1 MLSSTTSVIVCD
13 VDLNLDGQEFAALR
27 SEQRDPSRP
36 VHGDAQR
43 PTQRR
48 SARHRPAASS
58 TATRSRCCGNA
69 RRGPPWRAQRTA
81 RARRTARA
89 LGPRLLE
96 RRGRRAHDA
105 RHALGA
111 CHMRDGRGPSRRINA
126 AAPRGPP
133 PRGPPPLG
141 AASRLR
147 HESMMG
153 VRILEFAGVCFGA
166 KSFSWYKM
174 VTRASSKQFGKRLPP
189 SKYAHI

>member
-1 MLSSTTSVIVCD
+1 VI
-13 VDLNLDGQEFAALR
+13 
-27 SEQRDPSRP
+27 
-36 VHGDAQR
+36 
-43 PTQRR
+43 
-48 SARHRPAASS
+48 PAVPS
-58 TATRSRCCGNA
+58 TATRSGLHNDVQHGIDQRHPVRQLAADAAATRGGGHRGAHSA
-69 RRGPPWRAQRTA
+69 RD
-81 RARRTARA
+81 A
-89 LGPRLLE
+89 LGARHARGARLLE

-111 CHMRDGRGPSRRINA
+111 CHMRDGRGPSLRINA